1 MQLAIIRP
9 VKPPK
14 LKLKRKPTIKNNG
27 VTQKKQPDHKV
38 ASQFKIL
45 IAVGIAI
52 IEVETVKYAF
62 VSISNPTINI

>member
-9 VKPPK
+9 VNPPK
-14 LKLKRKPTIKNNG
+14 LKLKKNPTMKNNG
-27 VTQKKQPDHKV
+27 VTKKKQPDHMV
-38 ASQFKIL
+38 ANQFNIL

-62 VSISNPTINI
+62 VSTSKPTINI